1 MKISL
6 EIAAVIVVGAL
17 AAILAGALA
26 SYAATPYVFADE
38 SQTNTEQSI
47 AQKNIGSGKSSNS
60 NCGVNSI
67 DAALA
72 LCATGTGHGGGG
84 D

>member
-6 EIAAVIVVGAL
+6 EIVAVIVVGAL
-17 AAILAGALA
+17 AAVIAGALA

-38 SQTNTEQSI
+38 SETNTEQSI
-47 AQKNIGSGKSSNS
+47 AQENIGSGKSSNS

-72 LCATGTGHGGGG
+72 SCTTRRGPGGGG